1 MEWSGIVRFNQ
12 PQPVLIK
19 RRQRS
24 PIAIQ
29 MIENPE
35 FHLPDRHAFNGMT
48 VHPPLPGVQNMQ
60 PPGSTMPSSRSTILP
75 TKFNSANVHP

>member
-1 MEWSGIVRFNQ
+1 
-12 PQPVLIK
+12 
-19 RRQRS
+19 
-24 PIAIQ
+24 

-48 VHPPLPGVQNMQ
+48 VHPPLPGVQNMR

-75 TKFNSANVHP
+75 T